1 MVSAI
6 GINAKRSKPMQNDT
20 PKLDQQ
26 QTLTFA
32 RELLQEHL
40 ALQADGYKCT
50 TEGLLD
56 VLLTMAASR
65 DTIEA
70 TCCELDESASAEA
83 YRCYLRQQ
91 LQLEDLDAIEERLNG
106 ALQAALPPETL
117 QRLSDSAHDI
127 ACDLHDQPYYG
138 KAEQH
143 EALWVRGKA
152 KAGTTRFYRL
162 ASAYVI
168 LQGRRF
174 TLAIR
179 FVRPEDTNLQL
190 LQCLL
195 GQLRKLEISV
205 GLLLLDKGFC
215 SVETMAYLSRS
226 DYSALV
232 ACPIRGRQGG
242 TRALCKGHKSYRT
255 EHTFRGGKGSF
266 RAQVIVCRSFTTAQR
281 TGRMKRRAVWLL
293 YVVIACRLTPKQVAR
308 RYRRRFGIETSYRL
322 SGSVRPW
329 TSSPNP
335 VYRFL
340 LLGLS
345 FFLVN
350 VWLHLRYLL
359 AQVPR
364 RGGRYL
370 DAALLRLGRFR
381 RFVIRAVEAKYG
393 CTTEIHARA
402 APIP

>member
-6 GINAKRSKPMQNDT
+6 RIIAKGSKPMPHDT
-20 PKLDQQ
+20 PKLSQQ
-26 QTLTFA
+26 QALAFA
-32 RELLQEHL
+32 RDLLREHL
-40 ALQADGYKCT
+40 ALHADGYKCT

-70 TCCELDESASAEA
+70 TCCDLARSPSAEA
-83 YRCYLRQQ
+83 YRCYLREQ
-91 LQLEDLDAIEERLNG
+91 LQGEDLDAIEDQLNR
-106 ALQAALPPETL
+106 ALQAALPPDVL
-117 QRLSDSAHDI
+117 QRLSDVAHDI

-138 KAEQH
+138 KAEQD
-143 EALWVRGKA
+143 EGLWVRGKA

-174 TLAIR
+174 TLAVR
-179 FVRPEDTNLQL
+179 FVRPGDTTLKVL
-190 LQCLL
+190 KCLL
-195 GQLRKLEISV
+195 GRLRKLEIAV

-215 SVETMAYLSRS
+215 AIETMAYLSRS
-226 DYSALV
+226 DYSAII

-242 TRALCKGHKSYRT
+242 TRALCKGRKSYRT
-255 EHTFRGGKGSF
+255 EHTFRGGKRSF
-266 RAQVIVCRSFTTAQR
+266 TASVIVCRSFTTAQR
-281 TGRMKRRAVWLL
+281 TGRMKRRAVWLVF
-293 YVVIACRLTPKQVAR
+293 VVMACRLTPRQVAR

-322 SGSVRPW
+322 AGAVRAW

-340 LLGLS
+340 GLG
-345 FFLVN
+345 FFLTN
-350 VWLHLRYLL
+350 VWLHLRYMV

-364 RGGRYL
+364 RGARYL
-370 DAALLRLGRFR
+370 DEALFRLGRFR
-381 RFVIRAVEAKYG
+381 RFLIRAVEAKYG